1 MASWIERESKVFMT
15 TGGRRLK
22 TTIVRGLGARVWD
35 DQGKEYLDFIG
46 GWAVTNLGHCHPV
59 IVEAIQKQAQTLLI
73 ASNDVYTVPQVQLAE
88 MLVQHSCLDRVFFSN
103 SGSEANE
110 GAIKLARKWGKLH
123 RNGAYE
129 VITAEHSFHGRTLSM
144 VAATGKPEGRIPYE
158 PVPQGF
164 VHVPYDDIE
173 ALRRATTDKTVA
185 VMLEPVQGE
194 GGVNVPRQD
203 YLQQVRKWCDEA
215 GLLLILDEVQT
226 GCGRLGTL
234 FGYQSFGVEPDVMTL
249 AKGLGGGVPISAIMA
264 KERAAVFTPGDH
276 GTTFGGNPLV
286 CTAALAS
293 FSYILEHDIP
303 GHARQIGDY
312 FMTRLRGLLAE
323 YSGLIKEVR
332 GRGLLVGVE
341 LTQNRSME
349 IVTNCLQKGL
359 LLNPVNEN
367 TIRFMPPLIIT
378 EQDVDEAAGILAG
391 VLAELPAMVTA

>member
-1 MASWIERESKVFMT
+1 MT

-129 VITAEHSFHGRTLSM
+129 VITADHSFHGRTLSM
-144 VAATGKPEGRIPYE
+144 VAASGKPEGRIPYE

-164 VHVPYDDIE
+164 LHVPYDDIE
-173 ALRRATTDKTVA
+173 AVRRATTDKTVA

-194 GGVNVPRQD
+194 GGVNVPHQD

-226 GCGRLGTL
+226 GCGRLGTI

-303 GHARQIGDY
+303 GHAQQIGDY
-312 FMTRLRGLLAE
+312 FMTRLRGLHAE
-323 YSGLIKEVR
+323 NSGLIKEVR
-332 GRGLLVGVE
+332 GRGLLVGLE
-341 LTQNRSME
+341 LAQNRSME

-378 EQDVDEAAGILAG
+378 EQDVDEAAGILG
-391 VLAELPAMVTA
+391 SVLAELPAMVTA